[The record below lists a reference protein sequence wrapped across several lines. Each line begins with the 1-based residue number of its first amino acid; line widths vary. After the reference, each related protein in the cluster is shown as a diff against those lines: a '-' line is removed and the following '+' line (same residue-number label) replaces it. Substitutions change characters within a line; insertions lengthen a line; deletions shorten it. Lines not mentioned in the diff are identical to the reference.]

1 MRRVI
6 HLKFTAEVE
15 TEAEAWA
22 IAEQLEQAATAR
34 NYRAVSGWVES
45 DGSREGIL
53 VAEGEVPPTTEAM
66 RIERAPGNA
75 PTAIGADASGG
86 VSPVVW
92 GSQD

>member
-15 TEAEAWA
+15 TEAEAWS
-22 IAEQLEQAATAR
+22 IAEQLERAAVAR
-34 NYRAVSGWVES
+34 NYRAVTGWVES